1 MLGQANGKFVS
12 FWRLNILSVSLNS
25 KSDAKV
31 ILNIYTPELST
42 NCTELFDN
50 QFRNQVLDNTK
61 TQKETLEMIKKTG
74 KAKKKPFASRFPEK
88 NKQSPRGSAGNR
100 NRNLL
105 RQHF

>member
-1 MLGQANGKFVS
+1 M
-12 FWRLNILSVSLNS
+12 SLNS

-74 KAKKKPFASRFPEK
+74 KAKKKPYASRFPEK
-88 NKQSPRGSAGNR
+88 NKQSPKGSAGNR

>member
-1 MLGQANGKFVS
+1 M
-12 FWRLNILSVSLNS
+12 SLNS
-25 KSDAKV
+25 KSDAKG

-42 NCTELFDN
+42 NYTELFDH

-61 TQKETLEMIKKTG
+61 TQKETLEMIKETG
-74 KAKKKPFASRFPEK
+74 KAKKKPFASRFPER
-88 NKQSPRGSAGNR
+88 NKQSPRGSTGNC

>member
-12 FWRLNILSVSLNS
+12 VWRLNILSVSLNS
-25 KSDAKV
+25 KSDAKD

-88 NKQSPRGSAGNR
+88 NK
-100 NRNLL
+100 
-105 RQHF
+105 